1 MPTIC
6 DSSLAYYPPNNPPPP
21 RKNDR
26 LITSTNLEIA
36 RGSKHRNWECTVL
49 EPKHYAFRM
58 WLDIPMP
65 SEISSIHF
73 LIAQVE
79 ELHLL
84 HLHTILVSQTL
95 GVMSSEE
102 LQSSAAPVCRHDM
115 APYVAK
121 VTLGAEGYEMQV
133 YGLGCHP
140 SKVSRTPF

>member
-1 MPTIC
+1 MYCTGTQTLCLSDVIGH
-6 DSSLAYYPPNNPPPP
+6 PNHQL
-21 RKNDR
+21 RQLTFD
-26 LITSTNLEIA
+26 
-36 RGSKHRNWECTVL
+36 
-49 EPKHYAFRM
+49 AFRNKFH
-58 WLDIPMP
+58 P
-65 SEISSIHF
+65 F
-73 LIAQVE
+73 FVIAQVE

-140 SKVSRTPF
+140 SKVSRNPF